1 MLNNEEKKELKSL
14 ADSSK
19 FRKDMTHLERL
30 AHNPFVLNGAVDID
44 KFMIFLT
51 EFNQFINHS
60 PKIFRKIIDR
70 DMRL

>member
-1 MLNNEEKKELKSL
+1 MLNNEEKQELKRL

-19 FRKDMTHLERL
+19 FRNDMEHLSEKP
-30 AHNPFVLNGAVDID
+30 HNPFVLNDAVDID

-51 EFNQFINHS
+51 EFNQFINHNLR
-60 PKIFRKIIDR
+60 PFHKIIDT